1 MSWGSCVGLG
11 AVLWRVADHGS
22 WVAAHSTLS
31 MKVVLYGS
39 ACKLQQ

>member
-1 MSWGSCVGLG
+1 MWAWE

-22 WVAAHSTLS
+22 WVGSTSTLS